1 MMVSQDQVTEA
12 LKNVVDPC
20 SIATGVPINLVDMG
34 IVRGISIDKAHVEVQ
49 LRFTSPVCLQAMNIT
64 SAIEDAVMAIDG
76 VEQVTCDT
84 RSGAWEWK
92 PEMMAPSAQAR
103 LRRLRPMPEVRVAG
117 KSADRPNAG
126 VGNESALA
134 AGSGGTASP

>member
-1 MMVSQDQVTEA
+1 MVSQDQVTEA
-12 LKNVVDPC
+12 LRSVVDPC

-34 IVRGISIDKAHVEVQ
+34 IVRGIKIDGTHVEIQ

-76 VEQVTCDT
+76 VGQVTCDT

-103 LRRLRPMPEVRVAG
+103 LRRLRPMPETQLAGRPAGRPTAETGAEVA
-117 KSADRPNAG
+117 P
-126 VGNESALA
+126 A
-134 AGSGGTASP
+134 AGFGDPAAP

>member
-1 MMVSQDQVTEA
+1 MISQDQITEA
-12 LKNVVDPC
+12 LRSVVDPC
-20 SIATGVPINLVDMG
+20 SIATGVPIDLVDMG
-34 IVRGISIDKAHVEVQ
+34 IVRGIKIDGSHVEIQ

-64 SAIEDAVMAIDG
+64 SAIEDAVMAIEG

-103 LRRLRPMPEVRVAG
+103 LRRLRPMPQAGPAERTAGRPTAQIGDQVA
-117 KSADRPNAG
+117 PT
-126 VGNESALA
+126 
-134 AGSGGTASP
+134 AGSGDPAAP

>member
-1 MMVSQDQVTEA
+1 MISQDQVTEA
-12 LKNVVDPC
+12 LRSVVDPC

-34 IVRGISIDKAHVEVQ
+34 IVRGINIADTHVEIQ
-49 LRFTSPVCLQAMNIT
+49 LRFTSPVCLQAINIA

-103 LRRLRPMPEVRVAG
+103 LRRLRPMPTTQLAERPTGRPTAEAGDKVTPAVASG
-117 KSADRPNAG
+117 DP
-126 VGNESALA
+126 A
-134 AGSGGTASP
+134 AP

>member
-1 MMVSQDQVTEA
+1 MISQDQITEA
-12 LKNVVDPC
+12 LRSVVDPC
-20 SIATGVPINLVDMG
+20 SIATGVPIDLIDMG
-34 IVRGISIDKAHVEVQ
+34 IVRGIKIDGTHVEIQ

-76 VEQVTCDT
+76 VEQVACDT

-103 LRRLRPMPEVRVAG
+103 LRRLRPMPQA
-117 KSADRPNAG
+117 RPAERTASRPTAQIG
-126 VGNESALA
+126 DQTAPT
-134 AGSGGTASP
+134 AGSGDPAAP